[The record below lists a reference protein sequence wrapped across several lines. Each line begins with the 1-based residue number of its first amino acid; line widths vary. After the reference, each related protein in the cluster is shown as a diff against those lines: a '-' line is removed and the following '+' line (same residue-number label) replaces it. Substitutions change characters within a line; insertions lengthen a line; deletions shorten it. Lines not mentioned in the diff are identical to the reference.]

1 MSNKKYWL
9 ISLATVSV
17 LSLIL
22 ILTKGI
28 VLETVDDMNVMY
40 SIAGY
45 KTGAPFW
52 QLTFYNC
59 LLAGFISFF
68 YRITGAVQWYSV
80 FMFLGIYVSTVAI
93 MYSVLRAMKCTKK
106 NLWICILIICGLYCT
121 SFMYVMQRMQFTT
134 TAGICGAAAV
144 CLMYLYLTERKT
156 SDLVISCAFIVA
168 SFLSRRMAG
177 IFCIAIWLG
186 LYGCYFFLE
195 IVGNA
200 LKNKKM
206 RKAEV
211 DEAVSVEDDASDEND
226 EAEEADARRPAK
238 KSTGKSLVRS
248 AAVIAVAL
256 VLVGGFRAGDLYVK
270 RTMLNKDY
278 MSYDVYRG
286 QYQDYKKPPYN
297 ENVDLYA
304 SVGWDGTLYNCIAN
318 LIYIDE
324 KINKENLKAL
334 VESPQ
339 FNPQYTLREGVM
351 TFSELMNEEP
361 SAQIAVVVMAFFA
374 LLAFIFAVHKKDRLS
389 IMLILYAIF
398 AWLVFVAYLS
408 YEGRLPLRVLLLV
421 TLPCLSLTCHIAL
434 KCADFSK
441 AEVHLSAAV
450 ILPILI
456 ALSFPSLENVYVRLR
471 QKDKYSQKIMFAF
484 EEYAM
489 NHPEN
494 VYVHDYTICN
504 FYNSYSA
511 FHTYTD
517 KKPTNAIVSG
527 GSYTYTACYYEQLRV
542 NGLSKLTGE
551 TFFEDNVYFVCDLNR
566 RPEPSVVLDYLRARY
581 DGVSYELVET
591 LADGNVGIFKFTKR
605 YW

>member
-1 MSNKKYWL
+1 MSNKKYWF

-68 YRITGAVQWYSV
+68 YRITGAIQWYSV
-80 FMFLGIYVSTVAI
+80 FMFLGIYLSTVAI
-93 MYSVLRAMKCTKK
+93 MYTVLRAMKCTMK

-156 SDLVISCAFIVA
+156 SDLVISCVFILG

-195 IVGNA
+195 ILGNVS
-200 LKNKKM
+200 KKRKM
-206 RKAEV
+206 RK
-211 DEAVSVEDDASDEND
+211 EAVEEADSVEDLTGKT
-226 EAEEADARRPAK
+226 EEEPGDDTCRQEK
-238 KSTGKSLVRS
+238 KTTGKSIIRS
-248 AAVIAVAL
+248 AAIIAVAL
-256 VLVGGFRAGDLYVK
+256 ILVGACRVGDLYVK

-286 QYQDYKKPPYN
+286 KYQDYKKPPFN

-361 SAQIAVVVMAFFA
+361 SAQIAVVVMVFFA
-374 LLAFIFAVHKKDRLS
+374 VLAFVFALHKKDYMS
-389 IMLILYAIF
+389 IFLIIYALC
-398 AWLVFVAYLS
+398 AWFVFVAYLS

-434 KCADFSK
+434 KSADFSK
-441 AEVHLSAAV
+441 AEMHLSAAV
-450 ILPILI
+450 ILPMLI

-471 QKDKYSQKIMFAF
+471 QKDKYSQRIMFAF
-484 EEYAM
+484 EEYVM

-566 RPEPSVVLDYLRARY
+566 RPEPTVVLDYLRARY
-581 DGVSYELVET
+581 DGVSYELVEKV
-591 LADGNVGIFKFTKR
+591 ADGDVGIFKFTKR
-605 YW
+605 Y